1 MNLNPAG
8 AGGTRRRAVIAQ
20 LVRSRPV
27 HSQAELRR
35 LLRQRG
41 FAVAQPTL
49 SRDVRELGLAK
60 TPRGYVVP
68 EAAVT
73 QFAPAPHREARL
85 AQALRGFALSVQPA
99 GTLVVVKTPP
109 AAAHP
114 VARAIDE
121 APLPGVVGTIAG
133 DDTVFIATPSER
145 VARALARQL
154 VAALGT
160 SSAEVGA

>member
-1 MNLNPAG
+1 MNSYRSERHAP
-8 AGGTRRRAVIAQ
+8 RRRQAIIE
-20 LVRSRPV
+20 LVGSRPV
-27 HSQAELRR
+27 RSQAELSR

-60 TPRGYVVP
+60 TPQGYVAP
-68 EAAVT
+68 EAAGAP
-73 QFAPAPHREARL
+73 FAPPARREARL
-85 AQALRGFALSVQPA
+85 GQALRGFALSVQAA
-99 GTLVVVKTPP
+99 GSLVVVKTPP

-121 APLPGVVGTIAG
+121 APLAGAVGTIAG

-145 VARALARQL
+145 AARSLARHL
-154 VAALGT
+154 ARILGT
-160 SSAEVGA
+160 SSAEAGA